1 MKKKS
6 QPKPA
11 DKYAGDRVRTRRLA
25 LGMSQTELGQ
35 ALGIT
40 FQQVQKYE
48 KGTNRISTS
57 RLQQIANILE
67 VPIMFFFEERAGT
80 SEDAARP
87 DYLAK
92 FLLMRDGHALAQSF
106 AAIRNAKLRAQIVK
120 LAALLA
126 GESDE
131 D

>member
-1 MKKKS
+1 MKKKG

-11 DKYAGDRVRTRRLA
+11 DKFAGDRVRTRRLA
-25 LGMSQTELGQ
+25 LGMSQTELGE

-67 VPIMFFFEERAGT
+67 VPITFFFEERAGGYR
-80 SEDAARP
+80 DAARP

-106 AAIRNAKLRAQIVK
+106 VAIRNAKLRAQIVK
-120 LAALLA
+120 FAALIA
-126 GESDE
+126 GASDE